1 MPPFSLRNLLAVT
14 CVVSLV
20 VGCAPS
26 KTRQAETADAV
37 TISQVRVSTNNTS
50 RECEW
55 QTHSELDLKNKFAV
69 QVGAFGSR
77 GEAIAKCSYVVGA
90 GFKPIFFGTRELMS
104 GLEITRLRIGPFTNR
119 SDAELVADQAKKLGL
134 PATVI
139 RLQ

>member
-1 MPPFSLRNLLAVT
+1 MPPSSLRKLIAVT
-14 CVVSLV
+14 SVVSLV
-20 VGCAPS
+20 VGCAQS
-26 KTRQAETADAV
+26 NTLQAETAAAV
-37 TISQVRVSTNNTS
+37 TTTKFSVSPKNTS

-55 QTHSELDLKNKFAV
+55 QTHAELDLKNKFAV